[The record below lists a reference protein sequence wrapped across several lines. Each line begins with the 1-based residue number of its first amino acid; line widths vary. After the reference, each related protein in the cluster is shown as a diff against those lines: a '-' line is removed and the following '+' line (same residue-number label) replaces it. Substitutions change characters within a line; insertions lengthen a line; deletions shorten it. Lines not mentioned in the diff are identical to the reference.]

1 MQHSTPSGL
10 LKILIVEDSVSIAG
24 RLKSMLTDLQI
35 TENVEVVANLASAR
49 QVLSMSVPDVVIL
62 DIHLQGEEPG
72 VTGMDLLKI
81 VRSKNKN
88 TTVMMFT
95 NYSDKQYRERCMQLG
110 ADYFL
115 DKSTDFDR
123 VPEII
128 KMLSERQ
135 NNIIH

>member
-115 DKSTDFDR
+115 DKSADFDR

>member
-1 MQHSTPSGL
+1 MQTSTPSCL
-10 LKILIVEDSVSIAG
+10 LKILIVEDSASIAG
-24 RLKSMLTDLQI
+24 RLKRMLNDLLTSECI
-35 TENVEVVANLASAR
+35 EVAENLTSAR

-81 VRSKNKN
+81 VRDKSKN

-110 ADYFL
+110 ADYFF
-115 DKSTDFDR
+115 DKSTDFEK
-123 VPEII
+123 VPETI
-128 KMLSERQ
+128 KMISDKR